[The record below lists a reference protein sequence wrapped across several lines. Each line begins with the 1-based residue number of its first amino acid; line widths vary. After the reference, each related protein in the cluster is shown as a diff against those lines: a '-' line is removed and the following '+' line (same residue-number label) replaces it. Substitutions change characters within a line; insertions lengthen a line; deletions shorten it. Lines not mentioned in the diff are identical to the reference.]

1 MHAKDK
7 IVRLYLEH
15 AHQICIH
22 QSTEPTKAFIHQ
34 RYHVIGLRKALASV
48 RFHCFL
54 CRRFDTKNIQP
65 IMAPLPSFRF
75 PTTKTQFPFANSGV
89 DSFGSFYI
97 EDSKGV
103 LKKHYGL
110 IFTCMVTRAVHLE
123 TCPDLNTD
131 TFLNAFRRF
140 CSRRCQPQ
148 LLYSDNGKTFV
159 GASKELKKTVK
170 ALDNDR
176 IYKAL
181 AVANTTWKFN
191 PPYGPHFGGVWERL
205 IQSAKRTL
213 LLILGSRR
221 LSFDTF
227 LTIMVET
234 ESILNSR
241 PLTNVAEQPDNE
253 EPLTP
258 NHFLIQRPFNSLPP
272 GHFGDQQPASL
283 KTWKNTQKL
292 MNHIWRR
299 LVKEYLPTL
308 SRRSKWS
315 NSNDRPLKSG
325 RHCLGVGRPNTKRH
339 LATGKSHGDNAR
351 TRWRNTSRKGKN
363 GSRHVRSPRF
373 RSRTRFFSVVF
384 FDFSR
389 SGFRQREL
397 PLSHKLMY

>member
-1 MHAKDK
+1 
-7 IVRLYLEH
+7 
-15 AHQICIH
+15 
-22 QSTEPTKAFIHQ
+22 
-34 RYHVIGLRKALASV
+34 
-48 RFHCFL
+48 
-54 CRRFDTKNIQP
+54 
-65 IMAPLPSFRF
+65 
-75 PTTKTQFPFANSGV
+75 
-89 DSFGSFYI
+89 
-97 EDSKGV
+97 
-103 LKKHYGL
+103 
-110 IFTCMVTRAVHLE
+110 MVTRAVHLE

-131 TFLNAFRRF
+131 TFLNAFIRF
-140 CSRRCQPQ
+140 CSRRCQPK

-159 GASKELKKTVK
+159 GASEELKKTVK

-191 PPYGPHFGGVWERL
+191 PPYGPHFCGVWERL

-213 LLILGSRR
+213 LRILGSRR

-241 PLTNVAEQPDNE
+241 PMTIVAEQPDNE

-272 GHFGDQQPASL
+272 GQFGDQQPASL

-315 NSNDRPLKSG
+315 NSNDRPLKVDDIVWVLKDQTPRGIWPWEESW
-325 RHCLGVGRPNTKRH
+325 RKRQDEMEKH
-339 LATGKSHGDNAR
+339 ES
-351 TRWRNTSRKGKN
+351 
-363 GSRHVRSPRF
+363 
-373 RSRTRFFSVVF
+373 
-384 FDFSR
+384 
-389 SGFRQREL
+389 
-397 PLSHKLMY
+397 

>member
-1 MHAKDK
+1 M
-7 IVRLYLEH
+7 
-15 AHQICIH
+15 
-22 QSTEPTKAFIHQ
+22 
-34 RYHVIGLRKALASV
+34 
-48 RFHCFL
+48 
-54 CRRFDTKNIQP
+54 
-65 IMAPLPSFRF
+65 
-75 PTTKTQFPFANSGV
+75 V
-89 DSFGSFYI
+89 D
-97 EDSKGV
+97 
-103 LKKHYGL
+103 
-110 IFTCMVTRAVHLE
+110 RAVHLE

-159 GASKELKKTVK
+159 GASEELKKTVK

-205 IQSAKRTL
+205 IQSAKKTL
-213 LLILGSRR
+213 LLILGSIR

-227 LTIMVET
+227 LTIMVKT

-272 GHFGDQQPASL
+272 GQFGDQQPAGL

-292 MNHIWRR
+292 MNHI
-299 LVKEYLPTL
+299 
-308 SRRSKWS
+308 
-315 NSNDRPLKSG
+315 
-325 RHCLGVGRPNTKRH
+325 
-339 LATGKSHGDNAR
+339 
-351 TRWRNTSRKGKN
+351 
-363 GSRHVRSPRF
+363 
-373 RSRTRFFSVVF
+373 
-384 FDFSR
+384 
-389 SGFRQREL
+389 
-397 PLSHKLMY
+397 

>member
-22 QSTEPTKAFIHQ
+22 QSTEPTKAFIQQ
-34 RYHVIGLRKALASV
+34 RYHVIGLWKALASV
-48 RFHCFL
+48 RFHCFF

-75 PTTKTQFPFANSGV
+75 PTTKTQLPFANSGV
-89 DSFGSFYI
+89 YFFGPFYI
-97 EDSKGV
+97 EDSKGI
-103 LKKHYGL
+103 LEKHYGL

-123 TCPDLNTD
+123 MCADLNTD

-159 GASKELKKTVK
+159 GASEELKKTVK

-241 PLTNVAEQPDNE
+241 PLTNVAAQPDNG

-258 NHFLIQRPFNSLPP
+258 NHFPIQRPFNSLPP
-272 GHFGDQQPASL
+272 G
-283 KTWKNTQKL
+283 
-292 MNHIWRR
+292 
-299 LVKEYLPTL
+299 
-308 SRRSKWS
+308 
-315 NSNDRPLKSG
+315 
-325 RHCLGVGRPNTKRH
+325 
-339 LATGKSHGDNAR
+339 
-351 TRWRNTSRKGKN
+351 
-363 GSRHVRSPRF
+363 
-373 RSRTRFFSVVF
+373 
-384 FDFSR
+384 
-389 SGFRQREL
+389 
-397 PLSHKLMY
+397 